1 MAKHVAQPNSSI
13 VPIDAAGKPVGRVAS
28 MVARTLLGK
37 DRPAYAPNRV
47 ADVRVIV
54 TGVDRMVF
62 TGKKIAQKRWYR
74 HSGYHGGI
82 TEIPA
87 ARLME
92 RDPRLVL
99 RRAVRGMLPDNRLR
113 QPRLMRLEFRREAQ

>member
-1 MAKHVAQPNSSI
+1 MRHRSTTTEHITIS
-13 VPIDAAGKPVGRVAS
+13 AAGKPVGRVAS
-28 MVARTLLGK
+28 AVARMLLGK

-47 ADVRVIV
+47 ADVRVVV
-54 TGVDRMVF
+54 TGTDRMVF
-62 TGKKIAQKRWYR
+62 TGKKLVQKRWYR

-113 QPRLMRLEFRREAQ
+113 QPRLMRLEFQRDVK

>member
-1 MAKHVAQPNSSI
+1 MAKHIAQPNSFI
-13 VPIDAAGKPVGRVAS
+13 ITIDAAGKPVGRVAS
-28 MVARTLLGK
+28 TIARALLGK

-47 ADVRVIV
+47 ADVRVV
-54 TGVDRMVF
+54 VAGTDRMVF
-62 TGKKIAQKRWYR
+62 TGKKMAHKRWYR

-113 QPRLMRLEFRREAQ
+113 QPRLMRLEFRREIQ